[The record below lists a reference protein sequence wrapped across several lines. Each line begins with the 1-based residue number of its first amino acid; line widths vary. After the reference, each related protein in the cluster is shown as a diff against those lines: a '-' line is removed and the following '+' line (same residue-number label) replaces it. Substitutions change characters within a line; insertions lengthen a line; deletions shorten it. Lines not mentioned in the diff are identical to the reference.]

1 MKSDLK
7 RFKELIKYPLNEEMQ
22 KSIDFDKNNIETNGM
37 SKTVFLKIAENPYD
51 DQQHSLYLFLLFDRK
66 ANPKLPELIYYFRAL
81 NKSGDKYTTNTM
93 YSRNES
99 KKFIPKNMLSV
110 GIITDKINLMFEKL
124 IKMDKPIEFTM
135 ITYEKLDNN
144 SLKRFEKLVETIKNN
159 SYFLIETVI
168 NKEGKN
174 YWNFSQYERQLP
186 LTEEQ
191 INKLGI
197 RTQEEWNELGDRSG
211 LIEYLAEKKKKQD

>member
-1 MKSDLK
+1 MSD
-7 RFKELIKYPLNEEMQ
+7 FFNKE
-22 KSIDFDKNNIETNGM
+22 
-37 SKTVFLKIAENPYD
+37 
-51 DQQHSLYLFLLFDRK
+51 
-66 ANPKLPELIYYFRAL
+66 
-81 NKSGDKYTTNTM
+81 
-93 YSRNES
+93 
-99 KKFIPKNMLSV
+99 
-110 GIITDKINLMFEKL
+110 EKVE
-124 IKMDKPIEFTM
+124 KMDKPIEFTM

-159 SYFLIETVI
+159 SYFLIETGI